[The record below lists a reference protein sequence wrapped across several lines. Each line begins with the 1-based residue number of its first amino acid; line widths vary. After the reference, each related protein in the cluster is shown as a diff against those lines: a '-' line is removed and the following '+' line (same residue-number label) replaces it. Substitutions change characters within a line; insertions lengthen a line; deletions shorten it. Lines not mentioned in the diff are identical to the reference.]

1 MAKVSCELSGLVR
14 GESRRE
20 EQRRRTAA
28 QELTEEVQGRT
39 ALLPAR
45 PPHGHQDRLCSRT
58 RPGPVAAPNLAQDDA
73 EADGQ
78 FRTPVGGVEARLTQ
92 EREQVVPM
100 IPQVLGEA
108 LV

>member
-14 GESRRE
+14 GGSRGQG
-20 EQRRRTAA
+20 QRYRTAA

-45 PPHGHQDRLCSRT
+45 PPHGHQDRLRSRT
-58 RPGPVAAPNLAQDDA
+58 RPGPVAAPDLAEDNA

-78 FRTPVGGVEARLTQ
+78 FRTPVGRVQTRLTQ

-100 IPQVLGEA
+100 
-108 LV
+108 